1 MQFSNVTRGLGLT
14 LAVAL
19 LGAAAAH
26 AADPYASAPSYARP
40 LVPGI
45 VLQPL
50 VTTGQ
55 KIALTG
61 GAPGDSFRFVGIPDG
76 LGAFGAN
83 GQLTLL
89 AHHEFTLTAG
99 GPAGPMPTGARI
111 SNLQLS
117 YENRGACASATVQS
131 GKYEIVNVYKGEP
144 PVLQVPGTPRMT
156 RFCSAFLADQKVGFD
171 RPIMMSGEESGGAAT
186 FDGQGASAFAT
197 CNGDCYHLPRLGHF
211 NWENQVVLPG
221 TGQQTVI
228 LGLEDAGSLTSQL
241 YVYVGTKQPA
251 ASDWLSINGLNNGQS
266 YVFKYN
272 DAAHKDEVTFAAKG
286 TSTTGS
292 WAQINYALT
301 DVQLEAQVQGLGAFN
316 FIRIE
321 DGASD
326 PRTTGVFYFVTTGS
340 PGTANPFGRLYKLT
354 FDPANIL
361 AGATMTLVLD
371 GSEGIVSPDNIDIN
385 RHGQMMLCEDP
396 NYNLAVPPLNLTRDT
411 YLWSFNIDTPVVNPV
426 PVAEMDRPAQQA
438 HALAIP
444 GNFVV
449 AGTNRPGDQ
458 EFSGVIDAEDWTGP
472 GTWLFDIQA
481 HALRIVPTAET
492 VEGGQVLLLRPEC
505 PIPVEQSLL
514 LQGES
519 IANGFRLSWNL
530 SDPDARLDGYRVK
543 RAASAQGPWTNVTDG
558 LLSSTVHRFDDAPGA
573 GTWFYRVEALS
584 RGITVAAAGPV
595 RAEVGGALPVLAK
608 LEAPTPNPSHG
619 NTVLSFSIPAG
630 LEGSAVSLTIYDVA
644 GRRVASIL
652 EDKVVAAGRQSLT
665 WNGVGESGQRVSGVF
680 FAELRTVQGVQR
692 QRVTIAK

>member
-1 MQFSNVTRGLGLT
+1 MQFSNVTRGFGLT

-26 AADPYASAPSYARP
+26 AADPYASAPPYARP

-61 GAPGDSFRFVGIPDG
+61 GAPADSFRFVGIPDG

-89 AHHEFTLTAG
+89 AHHEFTLTSG
-99 GPAGPMPTGARI
+99 GAAGPMPSGARI

-117 YENRGACASATVQS
+117 YENRGTCASASVLS

-144 PVLQVPGTPRMT
+144 PVLQAPGTPRFT

-171 RPIMMSGEESGGAAT
+171 RPVFMSGEESGGAAT
-186 FDGQGASAFAT
+186 FDGQGASSFAT
-197 CNGDCYHLPRLGHF
+197 YNGDTYHLPRLGHF

-221 TGQQTVI
+221 TGAQTVVI
-228 LGLEDAGSLTSQL
+228 GLEDAGTLTSQL

-251 ASDWLSINGLNNGQS
+251 AADWLSKNGLNNGQS
-266 YVFKYN
+266 YVFTYN
-272 DAAHKDEVTFAAKG
+272 DPLHKDENTFTAKG

-292 WAQINYALT
+292 WAQINYLLT
-301 DVQLEAQVQGLGAFN
+301 DVQLEAQVQGLGSFN

-326 PRTTGVFYFVTTGS
+326 PRTTGVFYFATTGS
-340 PGTANPFGRLYKLT
+340 PATADPFGRLYKLT

-361 AGATMTLVLD
+361 AGATLTIVLD

-396 NYNLAVPPLNLTRDT
+396 NYNLSAPPLNLTRDT
-411 YLWSFNIDTPVVNPV
+411 YLWSFNIDTPAVNPT
-426 PVAEMDRPAQQA
+426 PVAEMDFNAART
-438 HALAIP
+438 HALTIP
-444 GNFVV
+444 GNS
-449 AGTNRPGDQ
+449 ALSYAPGDQ
-458 EFSGVIDAEDWTGP
+458 EFSGVLDAEEWMGP

-481 HALRIVPTAET
+481 HRIRIAPTAET
-492 VEGGQVLLLRPEC
+492 VEGGQILLLRNEC
-505 PIPVEQSLL
+505 PIPVEQSLF

-519 IANGFRLSWNL
+519 IDNGFRLSWNL
-530 SDPDARLDGYRVK
+530 SDPDARLDGYRVT
-543 RAASAQGPWTNVTDG
+543 RAASAQGPWTNVTEG
-558 LLSSTVHRFDDAPGA
+558 LLISTVHRFDDAPGA
-573 GTWFYRVEALS
+573 GTWLYRVEALS
-584 RGITVAAAGPV
+584 RGVTVASAGPV
-595 RAEVGGALPVLAK
+595 RAEVGGTLPVLAR
-608 LEAPTPNPSHG
+608 LEAPTPNPSKG

-665 WNGVGESGQRVSGVF
+665 WNGVSESGQRVSGVF
-680 FAELRTVQGVQR
+680 FAELRTAQGVQR